1 MSESIS
7 VLVVDDFSTM
17 RRIIKKHLSG
27 LGLTNVIEAE
37 NGLEA
42 WNIIKAQKIDLVI
55 CDWNMPE
62 MTGMDLLREVRG
74 SGEPVKNIPF
84 IMVTAENKS
93 KITIEN
99 GEEKLTEY
107 MPKPFKAKDIEEKV
121 KSMIRI

>member
-121 KSMIRI
+121 KSMIQI